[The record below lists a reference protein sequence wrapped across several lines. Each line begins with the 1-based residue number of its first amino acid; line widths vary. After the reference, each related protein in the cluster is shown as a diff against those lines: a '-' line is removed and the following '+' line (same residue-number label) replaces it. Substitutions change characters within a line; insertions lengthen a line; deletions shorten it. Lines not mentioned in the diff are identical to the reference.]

1 MSLLVTY
8 HQSTHHRTTTLK
20 YGGCDRGCV
29 ASGGQGAPT
38 LSYLS
43 CVPNCGQ
50 AEISSQ
56 IYNEFTQDSKKKIDI
71 TNLENNH
78 PLCSLRELAQAT
90 KQAREKCYGARNS
103 WLKGVRRVIQA
114 LHKFA
119 PVIDSFVQNQPHITA
134 LVWGCFRFLIQVSQA
149 GLVASVIANRLLR
162 RLPQQSLRLVR

>member
-1 MSLLVTY
+1 MCGFGRSRCAHTTY
-8 HQSTHHRTTTLK
+8 LF
-20 YGGCDRGCV
+20 C
-29 ASGGQGAPT
+29 APQ
-38 LSYLS
+38 
-43 CVPNCGQ
+43 NCGQ

-56 IYNEFTQDSKKKIDI
+56 IYNGFTQDSKKKIDI
-71 TNLENNH
+71 TNLETNH

-134 LVWGCFRFLIQVSQA
+134 LVWGFFRFLIQVSQA
-149 GLVASVIANRLLR
+149 RLVASVIANRLPCAGCR
-162 RLPQQSLRLVR
+162 SRV